1 MTDFFEIDSEKK
13 TIKKLNL
20 EDFSIEDL
28 IKYIREIEEEI
39 SRVKTEISKK
49 KNIQKDAEKFFK

>member
-28 IKYIREIEEEI
+28 IKYIRELEEEI

>member
-20 EDFSIEDL
+20 EDLSIEDL